1 MLSSQDRQE
10 IRKELDSLVLFD
22 DFVFSYAFRNDRDA
36 IQLILRCILGMEKG
50 LEVEDVRIQE
60 SVKSLDSHSVRFDI
74 LARGTDGSLF
84 DVEIQKTNKKDLRK
98 RASFYMS
105 VLTNSNLEAGEENY
119 DELRDRYVIFIC
131 DWDVAKRGEPLYTF
145 KYMMNDGTPLDDGGT
160 IIFANA
166 SYRGDDDLTKL
177 FEDLKQRDPSKMHYG
192 ALRKSLEKIRT
203 DKETRIEMSTEFEE
217 FVARK
222 TKEISERVAAESMAK
237 GMAEGMAKGMAK
249 SRTEIAAT
257 LLKEKLLSPE
267 EIERVTGIP
276 IDQVSEAASKY
287 GV

>member
-1 MLSSQDRQE
+1 MITEEERRRIREGIDR
-10 IRKELDSLVLFD
+10 LVLFD
-22 DFVFSYAFRNDRDA
+22 DLAFSYAFRNDKKA
-36 IQLILRCILGMEKG
+36 IQLILKCILGVRRRLK
-50 LEVEDVRIQE
+50 VESVSVQE
-60 SVKSLDSHSVRFDI
+60 TVKSLDSHSVRFDI
-74 LARGTDGSLF
+74 LARGQDGTLF
-84 DVEIQKTNKKDLRK
+84 DVEIQKTNKKDLPK

-105 VLTNSNLEAGEENY
+105 VLTSANLMAGKENY

-145 KYMMNDGTPLDDGGT
+145 IYRMKDGTPLEDGGT

>member
-1 MLSSQDRQE
+1 MLSSQYRQE
-10 IRKELDSLVLFD
+10 IRKELDRLVLFD

-36 IQLILRCILGMEKG
+36 IQLILSCILGMEKG

-84 DVEIQKTNKKDLRK
+84 DVEIQKTNKKDIRK

-145 KYMMNDGTPLDDGGT
+145 EYMMNDGTPLGDGGT

-177 FEDLKQRDPSKMHYG
+177 FEDLKQADPSKMHYG
-192 ALRKSLEKIRT
+192 ALQKSLEKIRT
-203 DKETRIEMSTEFEE
+203 DKETRIQMSTEFEE
-217 FVARK
+217 FFARNNR
-222 TKEISERVAAESMAK
+222 EISEKAMAK
-237 GMAEGMAKGMAK
+237 GRAEGLAEGRAEV
-249 SRTEIAAT
+249 RAEIAAT

-267 EIERVTGIP
+267 EIERIIGLP
-276 IDQVSEAASKY
+276 IDQVSEVASKY

>member
-50 LEVEDVRIQE
+50 LDVEDVRIQE

-105 VLTNSNLEAGEENY
+105 VLTNLNLEAGEENY

-177 FEDLKQRDPSKMHYG
+177 F
-192 ALRKSLEKIRT
+192 
-203 DKETRIEMSTEFEE
+203 
-217 FVARK
+217 
-222 TKEISERVAAESMAK
+222 
-237 GMAEGMAKGMAK
+237 
-249 SRTEIAAT
+249 
-257 LLKEKLLSPE
+257 
-267 EIERVTGIP
+267 
-276 IDQVSEAASKY
+276 
-287 GV
+287 